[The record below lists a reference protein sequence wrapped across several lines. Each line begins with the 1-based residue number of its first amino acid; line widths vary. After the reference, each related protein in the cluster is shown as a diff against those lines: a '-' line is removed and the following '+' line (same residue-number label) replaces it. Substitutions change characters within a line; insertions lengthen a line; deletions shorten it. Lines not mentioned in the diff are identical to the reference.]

1 MDIQRAAIYEH
12 LAGNTNPAQMGNEK
26 LEVVNRQ
33 SGGLGMKARITQML
47 QHIHGGANQHN
58 RQQQDWQMHKNQTPS
73 VDYEKLLREKDREI
87 DRLRHELSNTQARLQ
102 EMMGSDLLTQLP
114 NRHAFKDHLTHSLK
128 RAVRLGYSLSLML
141 IDIDCLREI
150 NVKYGHEIGD
160 EVLIEVSKILK
171 NSVREI
177 DMPARW
183 GGEELVAVLHET
195 DLEGAATVAERVRRK
210 VAMLEIKDPRTGKLI
225 SLTASLAVAAYP
237 KHSCDPQGLL
247 EAACDGMIEA
257 KAKGGNVVVVAV

>member
-1 MDIQRAAIYEH
+1 MTIHRATIKEH
-12 LAGNTNPAQMGNEK
+12 LAGITQFPTRQKSKRAK
-26 LEVVNRQ
+26 LKVSHGH

-47 QHIHGGANQHN
+47 QHIHGGQQ
-58 RQQQDWQMHKNQTPS
+58 RQADWQMHKNQNVQP
-73 VDYEKLLREKDREI
+73 VDYEKLLREKEREI

-114 NRHAFKDHLTHSLK
+114 NRHAFKEHLTHSLK

-141 IDIDCLREI
+141 IDLDCLRDV
-150 NVKYGHEIGD
+150 NLRYGHEVGD
-160 EVLIEVSKILK
+160 TVLVEVSKILR

-195 DLEGAATVAERVRRK
+195 DSEGAATVAERVRRK
-210 VAMLEIKDPRTGKLI
+210 VAMLEIKDPRSGKLI
-225 SLTASLAVAAYP
+225 SLTASLSVASAP
-237 KHSCDPQGLL
+237 KHSCDPHGLL
-247 EAACDGMIEA
+247 EAACEAMIEA
-257 KAKGGNVVVVAV
+257 KEKGGNVVVIAT